1 MSQLSQPK
9 PSIEVL
15 TPSEIENSDSYMGP
29 AEIPVSKWPLELLPA
44 PKRVKLNTPD
54 ISAHNSSPEVA
65 NGPQTSPMFSN
76 LSRLGANNLGEFG
89 MFNNPIIIGSPEK
102 PILPA
107 VHGGKTSG
115 IPFPMSH
122 QSIQQVSGEN
132 VTSLVQGSSVVFP
145 QAPLYELTPSQ
156 SLIPQNQPLMVQ
168 SQTPMAQFQTPIFQ
182 SQTPQ
187 FQNQNSMALSQPPTA
202 QIHTSGQLYPAQQIP
217 SEVMSQT
224 ISNIPLRTPITQ
236 PINGPSKKQIEKM
249 EKQKQRELE
258 RLEREAIKELE
269 REVKRQERE
278 RKDRERQ
285 LKREQ
290 AEKEK
295 ERRREEE
302 KAKREEKRIKMEE
315 EKRRKEEERKLK
327 EGERKQKEEEKK
339 QKEEN
344 RKRKEEQK
352 DRSQMK
358 ISSFFAVKP
367 VKTHSRPATPK
378 NSTPP
383 SLESSLVLYSR
394 QFLPFFI
401 KQNVVMAPA
410 SDLRADELTKRIS
423 SFDAGIKGTSPRAH
437 LSDLVPSQRF
447 DKHISYTSVQQ
458 LVDALNSSTTEKQL
472 QHLVEILPPIKYL
485 QFYENSKPPY
495 IGTWCSE
502 IHLSTNITQLNPLEM
517 TLTGY
522 DYNYDSDL
530 DWDGD
535 DDEGEDIDDLED
547 GDDDDDEANDDD
559 DMEDFVD
566 DNNEVTKRRRP
577 IGSISPVS
585 RWNYNTEEDK
595 AHFDDLKYERLDY
608 DIQFPIDPLC
618 NYWSGDKVSVSV
630 PKEKIKDGTIPV
642 KILSAAPTVLTPN
655 KPAIKDAKVVA
666 ELIKFVE
673 KNSDFT
679 IGTLSELAKKEFK
692 SYTKSMLKHTIQEVA
707 CYNKKR
713 SVWEIKQ
720 TT

>member
-1 MSQLSQPK
+1 M
-9 PSIEVL
+9 
-15 TPSEIENSDSYMGP
+15 
-29 AEIPVSKWPLELLPA
+29 
-44 PKRVKLNTPD
+44 
-54 ISAHNSSPEVA
+54 
-65 NGPQTSPMFSN
+65 
-76 LSRLGANNLGEFG
+76 
-89 MFNNPIIIGSPEK
+89 
-102 PILPA
+102 
-107 VHGGKTSG
+107 
-115 IPFPMSH
+115 
-122 QSIQQVSGEN
+122 
-132 VTSLVQGSSVVFP
+132 
-145 QAPLYELTPSQ
+145 
-156 SLIPQNQPLMVQ
+156 
-168 SQTPMAQFQTPIFQ
+168 
-182 SQTPQ
+182 
-187 FQNQNSMALSQPPTA
+187 
-202 QIHTSGQLYPAQQIP
+202 
-217 SEVMSQT
+217 
-224 ISNIPLRTPITQ
+224 Q
-236 PINGPSKKQIEKM
+236 PINAPSKKQIEKM

-295 ERRREEE
+295 ERKREEE

-315 EKRRKEEERKLK
+315 KKRKEEERKL
-327 EGERKQKEEEKK
+327 KEEEKK

-344 RKRKEEQK
+344 KKRKEEQK

-367 VKTHSRPATPK
+367 VKTHSRPVTPK

-410 SDLRADELTKRIS
+410 SDLLADELTKRIS
-423 SFDAGIKGTSPRAH
+423 SFDAGIKGTSQRAH
-437 LSDLVPSQRF
+437 LSDLVPPQRF
-447 DKHISYTSVQQ
+447 DKRISYTSVQQ

-577 IGSISPVS
+577 IGTLNPVS

-630 PKEKIKDGTIPV
+630 PKEKITETTIPV
-642 KILSAAPTVLTPN
+642 KILSGAPNVLTPN

-707 CYNKKR
+707 CYNKKK